1 MKYHNYK
8 NQKKYTNVKTRSNN
22 KSRKNESIRNK
33 DKKNKKDKKR
43 TRKQRKQKHI
53 PSKME
58 DNFYYYVNNKWLSNT
73 FIMSSDNDTNN
84 FTVVQKK
91 VNKELVKCITQYI
104 FKERTRNANALRCAN
119 LYTALTNWNDRLV
132 ETQIYT
138 FIKQITEY
146 RKEPSNLYPFLKW
159 CICGGLITPIN
170 FGIIVDIK
178 KSRRY
183 IAAISENGF
192 SFSVKDM
199 YFNKNKDYVR
209 TRAYYIKFI
218 QSIFNLFFGENN
230 SYRAEDV
237 FEIEL
242 DLASKMYTIADYEDI
257 TKSYNKYTNSSAK
270 KHCNFDLNLFL
281 KEFGMTS
288 VDYINF
294 MNPEYTKHAMS
305 LMQKSWT
312 SVKWNSYWI
321 FKLLVC
327 ASVYHSNLHAHFF
340 EFFTYKLKGIEKE
353 EEPSVMATYAISN
366 MMNATVSK
374 MYIQHYKNT
383 KEIAFAYDL
392 VNRIIK
398 VFKERITKNTWLS
411 QKTKELSL
419 IKIDKLIYVIG
430 YKDKYPDDPDC
441 DFLPDDAFGNN
452 VRYVNWVFEGYKKKV
467 GKPIENNSY
476 WIKSEEMNVY
486 DVNAFYINTKNEF
499 ILPNAIL
506 QRPFIDLT
514 KKFSYNLAYIGFI
527 IAHEIIH
534 GFDVHGSSF
543 DENGIFN
550 PMGWWTKEDIEN
562 YKLLQDDVMEHY
574 IALAN
579 KDGIKLN
586 ARLTLN
592 ENIADISAMNLIEDV
607 LENYLFE
614 QNIFG
619 EKQEEYFKDLY
630 RNYAEQWRSVSRTK
644 QIRNRLL
651 TDQHSLSKYRVN
663 CVLMRS
669 KRFNTIF
676 NITQKDGMFFS
687 ENINEIW

>member
-1 MKYHNYK
+1 MKHHNNYK
-8 NQKKYTNVKTRSNN
+8 NHKNHSNKKSIRS
-22 KSRKNESIRNK
+22 KSRKAKTKSNK
-33 DKKNKKDKKR
+33 PSSTK
-43 TRKQRKQKHI
+43 KQRHI
-53 PSKME
+53 NPKLLE
-58 DNFYYYVNNKWLSNT
+58 IKDNYYYYVNNKWLSNT
-73 FIMSSDNDTNN
+73 FISSSDTDKNN

-91 VNKELVKCITQYI
+91 VNKELLKCITYYL
-104 FKERTRNANALRCAN
+104 FKENKNNANALRCIN
-119 LYTALTNWNDRLV
+119 LYSALTNWNDYLV
-132 ETQIYT
+132 ESQIYT

-146 RKEPSNLYPFLKW
+146 RKDPSNLYPFLKW
-159 CICGGLITPIN
+159 CICSGLITPID
-170 FGIIVDIK
+170 FSIIVDIK

-199 YFNKNKDYVR
+199 YFNKNKEYVR
-209 TRAYYIKFI
+209 TREYYVKFI
-218 QSIFNLFFGENN
+218 QSIFNLFFGDNN
-230 SYRAEDV
+230 TYSAEDV

-242 DLASKMYTIADYEDI
+242 DLASKMYIITDYENI
-257 TKSYNKYTNSSAK
+257 NKTYNKYTNSLAK
-270 KHCNFDLNLFL
+270 KHCNFDLQLFL

-288 VDYINF
+288 VHCINF
-294 MNPEYTKHAMS
+294 INPEYTKHAMT
-305 LMQKSWT
+305 LMKNSWT
-312 SVKWNSYWI
+312 SVKWNSYWT

-327 ASVYHSNLHAHFF
+327 ASVYHSKLHAHFF
-340 EFFTYKLKGIEKE
+340 EFFTYKLKGIKKE
-353 EEPSVMATYAISN
+353 EETSIMATYTISN
-366 MMNATVSK
+366 IMNATVSK

-383 KEIAFAYDL
+383 KEIEFAYDL

-411 QKTKELSL
+411 QETKELAL
-419 IKIDKLIYVIG
+419 IKMDKLIYVIG
-430 YKDKYPDDPDC
+430 YKDKYPDDPHC
-441 DFLPDDAFGNN
+441 NFLPDDAFGNS
-452 VRYVNWVFEGYKKKV
+452 VKYVNWFFDECKQKIGN
-467 GKPIENNSY
+467 PIENNSY
-476 WIKSEEMNVY
+476 WLKLEEMDVFS
-486 DVNAFYINTKNEF
+486 VNAFYSNTKNEF

-506 QRPFIDLT
+506 QKPFIDLT

-550 PMGWWTKEDIEN
+550 PMGWWTKEDIAN

-574 IALAN
+574 IALAD
-579 KDGIKLN
+579 KDGVKLD
-586 ARLTLN
+586 AKLTLN
-592 ENIADISAMNLIEDV
+592 ENIADISAMNLVEDA

-619 EKQEEYFKDLY
+619 EKQAEYFKDLY
-630 RNYAEQWRSVSRTK
+630 RNYAQQWRTITRSK

-669 KRFNTIF
+669 KRFNTIY